1 VLRAT
6 VASSDGRVL
15 GESISTFL
23 DLLTRPEFLLGIS
36 LGILGLISLAVR
48 SRFTTPQNGWAIV
61 LAGLV
66 LLGVDMEDGWQSELM
81 VGVGLMGIGGWL
93 KTGSNSAHRYQF
105 GLLAW
110 PFVIL
115 GAGVV
120 ALRATE
126 LANERLF
133 PATVVAAIV
142 IGWSLSK
149 WEDQPARNALGPLFT
164 ISAFGIWTTVPE
176 TDLARLL
183 LGVSVPLAAT
193 TIPLLG
199 ARVTGAGGFMLGGVL
214 AWIAVSGGE
223 ARSGSIIGAWAC
235 IGIIALLPIA
245 TRLRPGR
252 TIAMWQV
259 FSLHIVAV
267 VIAARVFGLWDR
279 ALFAAIGSTILAT
292 LLLLVILLIRKQPP
306 IESQLVP

>member
-1 VLRAT
+1 M
-6 VASSDGRVL
+6 
-15 GESISTFL
+15 
-23 DLLTRPEFLLGIS
+23 
-36 LGILGLISLAVR
+36 
-48 SRFTTPQNGWAIV
+48 PQKGWAIV

-66 LLGVDMEDGWQSELM
+66 LLGVVMEGGWQSELM
-81 VGVGLMGIGGWL
+81 VGVVLMGIGGWL
-93 KTGSNSAHRYQF
+93 KTSANSAHRYQV

-110 PFVIL
+110 PLVIL

-120 ALRATE
+120 ALRAAE

-133 PATVVAAIV
+133 PATVVAAV
-142 IGWSLSK
+142 AIGWSLSK
-149 WEDQPARNALGPLFT
+149 WEDQPARIALGPLFA

-176 TDLARLL
+176 TDLARVL

-199 ARVTGAGGFMLGGVL
+199 ARVTGAGGFVLGGVFV
-214 AWIAVSGGE
+214 WIAVSGGE

-245 TRLRPGR
+245 TRLHPGR
-252 TIAMWQV
+252 TMAMWQV

-279 ALFAAIGSTILAT
+279 ALFAAIGSAILAS
-292 LLLLVILLIRKQPP
+292 LLLLVILLIRRQPP
-306 IESQLVP
+306 LESQLTP